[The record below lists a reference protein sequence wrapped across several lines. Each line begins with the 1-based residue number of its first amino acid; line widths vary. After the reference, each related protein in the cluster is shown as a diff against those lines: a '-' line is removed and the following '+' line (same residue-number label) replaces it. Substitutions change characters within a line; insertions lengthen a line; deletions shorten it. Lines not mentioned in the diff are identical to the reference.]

1 MKVTVKKWG
10 NSQGIR
16 LPKYVLKAIDVTDV
30 NTELTLTINNNK
42 YIVLEK
48 AKEPLTIDKL
58 FEGFDYEKYWADWD
72 KEHSNQSKEVDFGKS
87 IGKEVNM

>member
-16 LPKYVLKAIDVTDV
+16 LPKYVLKAIGVTDV

-42 YIVLEK
+42 EIVLEK

-58 FEGFDYEKYWADWD
+58 FEKYWADWD

-87 IGKEVNM
+87 MGKEENM

>member
-16 LPKYVLKAIDVTDV
+16 LPKYVLKAIGVTDA
-30 NTELTLTINNNK
+30 NTELDLTINNNK
-42 YIVLEK
+42 EIVLEK
-48 AKEPLTIDKL
+48 SKKPLTIDKL

-72 KEHSNQSKEVDFGKS
+72 KEHPNQSKEVDFGKS
-87 IGKEVNM
+87 IGKELNM

>member
-30 NTELTLTINNNK
+30 NTELTLTINNNEE
-42 YIVLEK
+42 IVLEK
-48 AKEPLTIDKL
+48 ARESLTIDKL
-58 FEGFDYEKYWADWD
+58 FKGFDYEKYWSDWD
-72 KEHSNQSKEVDFGKS
+72 KEHSNQSKETDFGKPVD
-87 IGKEVNM
+87 KELNI

>member
-16 LPKYVLKAIDVTDV
+16 LPKYVLNAIGVDDI

-42 YIVLEK
+42 EIVLEK
-48 AKEPLTIDKL
+48 AKNSLTIDKL
-58 FEGFDYEKYWADWD
+58 FEGFDYKKYWTDWD
-72 KEHSNQSKEVDFGKS
+72 KEHPNQSKEVNFGKPV
-87 IGKEVNM
+87 GKEV

>member
-16 LPKYVLKAIDVTDV
+16 LPKYVLKTIDVTDV

-42 YIVLEK
+42 
-48 AKEPLTIDKL
+48 
-58 FEGFDYEKYWADWD
+58 
-72 KEHSNQSKEVDFGKS
+72 
-87 IGKEVNM
+87 

>member
-16 LPKYVLKAIDVTDV
+16 LPKYVLKAIGVDDI

-42 YIVLEK
+42 EIVLEK
-48 AKEPLTIDKL
+48 AKNSLTIDKL
-58 FEGFDYEKYWADWD
+58 FEGFDYKKYWTDWD
-72 KEHSNQSKEVDFGKS
+72 KEHPNQSKEVNFGKPV
-87 IGKEVNM
+87 GKEV